1 MIEMRAEPG
10 TPTAIMDMG
19 HRFRNCFLAVTA
31 ALFLFFSAPSI
42 QAQARQ
48 NTPARAGA
56 PGTITYTGAG
66 SCNASNCH
74 GSVWPKTGGKI
85 NQNEYNLWSS
95 KDKHTKAYTVLLEP
109 RSKKIARNLKI
120 DKPETAAVCL
130 DCHATNIPLGQQATS
145 FQISDGVGC
154 ESCHGPAGAW
164 LGPHVTHDWTH
175 EQSVML
181 GMVDT
186 KDVRKRTEV
195 CLSCHLG
202 NDTKTVDHD
211 LIAAGHPALIF
222 ELETFSALMPAHW
235 RKENEKVD
243 TLHRWAQAQPISLRE
258 SVNQLQRVSAKADG
272 WVDFAEFECMSCH
285 HALVLPSARQERGYT
300 GHAGLP
306 PWNEARYVVLKHL
319 MTVVSPTAQKELNT
333 RIDEL
338 KKTLESPIKD
348 RAATNAAAQAIM
360 NLTNQALPVLEKAT
374 LNQQFAN
381 TLLRNITADA
391 TNIAW
396 AGMRAAEQATMSV
409 DVLYNAI
416 HPGRPEDQV
425 NGQIGKLYEMLQSQ
439 AAYNPEEFAVALRR
453 LGTLF

>member
-1 MIEMRAEPG
+1 
-10 TPTAIMDMG
+10 MDMC
-19 HRFRNCFLAVTA
+19 HRFRNAFSVAAVA
-31 ALFLFFSAPSI
+31 ALLVVFSAPFLQS
-42 QAQARQ
+42 QARQ
-48 NTPARAGA
+48 NTPPRQNAGA
-56 PGTITYTGAG
+56 PGAVTYTGAG

-85 NQNEYNLWSS
+85 NQNEYNLWAS
-95 KDKHTKAYTVLLEP
+95 KDKHTKAYAVLLEP
-109 RSKKIARNLKI
+109 RSKMIARNLKI

-130 DCHATNIPLGQQATS
+130 DCHATNAPPAQQATS

-175 EQSVML
+175 EQSVKL

-186 KDVRKRTEV
+186 KNVRKRTEV

-202 NDTKTVDHD
+202 NDKKTVDHD

-222 ELETFSALMPAHW
+222 ELETFSELMPAHF

-243 TLHRWAQAQPISLRE
+243 TLHRWAQAQPIGLRE
-258 SVNQLQRVSAKADG
+258 SVSQLQRVSSKADG
-272 WVDFAEFECMSCH
+272 WVDFGEFECMSCH

-300 GHAGLP
+300 GHTGLP

-319 MTVVSPTAQKELNT
+319 MTAVSPATQKEFDT
-333 RIDEL
+333 RIAEL
-338 KKTLESPIKD
+338 KKSLESPIKD
-348 RAATNAAAQAIM
+348 RAATNAAAQAIVS
-360 NLTNQALPVLEKAT
+360 LTNQALPALEKAT
-374 LNQQFAN
+374 LDRQFAN
-381 TLLRNITADA
+381 TMLRNITADA

-409 DVLYNAI
+409 DVLYNAM
-416 HPGRPEDQV
+416 HPTRPEDQV
-425 NGQIGKLYEMLQSQ
+425 NAQIGKLYQMLQSQ
-439 AAYNPEEFAVALRR
+439 ALYNPEEFAVALRR
-453 LGTLF
+453 LGSLF